1 MMAWRAL
8 LLFCAGL
15 ACTGLAAPGPV
26 RADIG
31 VAQPALADAAAHMTS
46 LGLAFPQAPLTPA
59 EPSAFV
65 HSDGAILE
73 LVDLRFLLARLAAQT
88 GAKDHGVLI
97 AAQPDGASKALLLR
111 GGHVS
116 LRALAALAQSGP
128 AAAYVQAGPQGV
140 TLTRPL
146 AIWSDAGLGLA
157 RGDRLALD
165 RAAGSFLI
173 TFGGLNLTGAS
184 ITGTPGTNPRAPMFR
199 PFALSTG
206 AGHVTLQD
214 SRLSDL
220 GFGASGLF
228 GGLTIAPT
236 GLAADPTP
244 VLIRASRFSDVLR
257 LTLLR
262 TEHSRIADTEFTRT
276 ALLLSGT
283 RHSRITGNQFDAAA
297 QNQTLRVS
305 AGFSD
310 VIITANSFAALG
322 TTAIAAQDGTGLQII
337 ANQIEGQVQNG
348 LTLDR
353 VACAHVANNLIAGNG
368 ANGIALR
375 NSAQVT
381 VSGNALLGNDAA
393 GLYLRD
399 QAAGATTDVAGN
411 VIAGNGVGLR
421 GASTGALTLSDNQ
434 MQGQFPRLFSGDL
447 AQQTVAWLKGTDP
460 ATPPAPAPASAPAP
474 ACLTGGA
481 G

>member
-1 MMAWRAL
+1 MMAWRTL
-8 LLFCAGL
+8 LLLCASL
-15 ACTGLAAPGPV
+15 VCTGLAGHGPV
-26 RADIG
+26 RADIA

-46 LGLAFPQAPLTPA
+46 LGLAFPKAPLTPA
-59 EPSAFV
+59 EPSAFSR
-65 HSDGAILE
+65 SDGAILE

-88 GAKDHGVLI
+88 GAKDHDVLI
-97 AAQPDGASKALLLR
+97 TAQPDGASKALLLR
-111 GGHVS
+111 GGHIS
-116 LRALAALAQSGP
+116 LVAFAALAQSGP

-157 RGDRLALD
+157 DGDRLALD

-173 TFGGLNLTGAS
+173 NFGGLNLTGAS

-206 AGHVTLQD
+206 TGQVTVQD
-214 SRLSDL
+214 SRLSNL
-220 GFGASGLF
+220 GFGTSGLF

-236 GLAADPTP
+236 GLAANPAP
-244 VLIRASRFSDVLR
+244 VLIRASEFSDVLR

-262 TEHSRIADTEFTRT
+262 TQGSRIADTQFTRT

-283 RHSRITGNQFDAAA
+283 QQTRISGNQFDAAA
-297 QNQTLRVS
+297 QNQTLRIS

-322 TTAIAAQDGTGLQII
+322 TTAVSAQDGTGLQII
-337 ANQIEGQVQNG
+337 ANQIEGQMQNG

-353 VACAHVANNLIAGNG
+353 VACAILASNLIAGNG
-368 ANGIALR
+368 ANGIVLR
-375 NSAQVT
+375 NSAQIT

-399 QAAGATTDVAGN
+399 QAAGATTNVAGN

-421 GASTGALTLSDNQ
+421 GASTGALTLSNNQ

-447 AQQTVAWLKGTDP
+447 AQHTVAWLNGSDP
-460 ATPPAPAPASAPAP
+460 ATPPAPAPAP